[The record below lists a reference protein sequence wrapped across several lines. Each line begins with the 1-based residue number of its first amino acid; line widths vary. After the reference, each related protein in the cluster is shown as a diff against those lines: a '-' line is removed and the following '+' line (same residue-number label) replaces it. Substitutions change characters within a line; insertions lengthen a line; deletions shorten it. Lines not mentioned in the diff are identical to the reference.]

1 VSAPGRASRIFEI
14 VFEGDPF
21 ITDQMKTNPAFS
33 IRRIEGTRVS
43 ERIVLK

>member
-1 VSAPGRASRIFEI
+1 VPNIFEI

-21 ITDQMKTNPAFS
+21 ITDQMRSNPAFPV
-33 IRRIEGTRVS
+33 RRIDAGKVT